1 MQAFIRKNTKKG
13 LFSRMKVGAEVKV
26 GLAEMMMIGSRSIEI
41 AATVVLCT
49 YVLLVT
55 HQYKVKMTFLAWHRR
70 SIV

>member
-1 MQAFIRKNTKKG
+1 M
-13 LFSRMKVGAEVKV
+13 GAEVKV

-55 HQYKVKMTFLAWHRR
+55 HQYKVKMTFLA
-70 SIV
+70 